1 MTTNL
6 DCFTQW
12 VAQATEEGVA
22 PERYTAL
29 MGMVADREGL
39 AQSFQRQSPRKAAG
53 IDGLRKA
60 DYGREL
66 ETRLA
71 DLSARLRR
79 MAWRPQPARRV
90 HIPKAGGGMRPLGLP
105 SFEDRLVQDR
115 LARVLQAIWEPMFSD
130 CSFGFRPGRSAHQAL
145 ARVDYVIREGGTQW
159 IVEADIKGFFD
170 AVNHD
175 HLMRFVQHRV
185 ADANALRLIRRLL
198 RAGVVDGGQLQASE
212 QGTPQGGLVSPVL
225 ANIYLHYVLDL
236 WFERRV
242 ARQSQGR
249 AHLVRY
255 ADDFVACFEREDDAR
270 AFLAELQT
278 RLAQFGLQVEP
289 TKTALLRFGSLAR
302 AHARRAGVKPASFN
316 FLGLTHYV
324 HTTRG
329 GRFSV
334 GRTTQRQRIGK
345 KLCAL
350 AEQLKLLRLRGT
362 AAMIGH
368 VRQHVRGHIQYYGV
382 SGNSRAL
389 RRYVYLVSRMLFK
402 WLNRRSQRRSLTWSR
417 YARGLDRW
425 MPKPRIVHRF
435 VPETANDSPGSRM
448 V

>member
-1 MTTNL
+1 MTTKL

-12 VAQATEEGVA
+12 VAQAAEQGVTPA
-22 PERYTAL
+22 RCTAL
-29 MGMVADREGL
+29 MGLIAQPQGL
-39 AQSFQRQSPRKAAG
+39 AESFQRQSPRKAAG
-53 IDGLRKA
+53 MDGVRKA
-60 DYGREL
+60 DYGCGL
-66 ETRLA
+66 ESRLA

-79 MAWRPQPARRV
+79 MAWHPQPARRV
-90 HIPKAGGGMRPLGLP
+90 YIPKAGGGLRPLGLP

-115 LARVLQAIWEPMFSD
+115 LAGVLQAIWEPMFRD

-145 ARVDYVIREGGTQW
+145 ARLDQVIREGATQW

-170 AVNHD
+170 SVNHE
-175 HLMRFVQHRV
+175 HLMRFVEHRV
-185 ADANALRLIRRLL
+185 ADPNVLRLIRRLL
-198 RAGVVDGGQLQASE
+198 RAGVVDAGQFHASE

-236 WFERRV
+236 WFERQV
-242 ARQSQGR
+242 ARKAAGR

-255 ADDFVACFEREDDAR
+255 ADDFVACFERETDAR
-270 AFLAELQT
+270 AFLTELQA

-289 TKTALLRFGSLAR
+289 TKTALMRFGSMAR
-302 AHARRAGVKPASFN
+302 AHARRAQAKPASFN

-345 KLCAL
+345 KLAAM
-350 AEQLKLLRLRGT
+350 AERLKQLRLSGT
-362 AAMIGH
+362 KAMIAY
-368 VRQHVRGHIQYYGV
+368 VQQHVRGHIQYYGI
-382 SGNSRAL
+382 SGNMRAL
-389 RRYVYLVSRMLFK
+389 RRYVYLVSRLLFK
-402 WLNRRSQRRSLTWSR
+402 WLNRRSQRHSLTWQR
-417 YARGLDRW
+417 YARGLARW

-435 VPETANDSPGSRM
+435 ASTTANDSSGSRM